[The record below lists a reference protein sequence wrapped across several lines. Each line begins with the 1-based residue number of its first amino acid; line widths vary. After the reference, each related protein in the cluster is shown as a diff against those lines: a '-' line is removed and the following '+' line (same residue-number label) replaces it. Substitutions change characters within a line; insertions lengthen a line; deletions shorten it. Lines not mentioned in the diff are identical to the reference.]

1 MANHPLHLTIQKLT
15 RKNARGQRV
24 TKYRAFVHGRDLPK
38 PITGVWPNMSQAR
51 DWGRQYLSNPELI
64 FQAADPHTSAFE

>member
-1 MANHPLHLTIQKLT
+1 
-15 RKNARGQRV
+15 V

-51 DWGRQYLSNPELI
+51 DWGRQYLSNPELV